1 MKWPWIARDV
11 VEALADAHAKA
22 EGALREQLA
31 ESARRNIDLVQR
43 YDALLVS
50 HLAYLVP
57 TKTESTA
64 APMPVPALVPVERK
78 LSRIAQ
84 TIREHAAGDTRL
96 AAWLWDKARDLK
108 AAGKDEAYIVERLTE
123 WDSTEPEE

>member
-1 MKWPWIARDV
+1 MSWPWVNRQD
-11 VEALADAHAKA
+11 ADARYAQYADQVVALNAQLSATQAK
-22 EGALREQLA
+22 
-31 ESARRNIDLVQR
+31 

-64 APMPVPALVPVERK
+64 APMPAPALVPVERK

-108 AAGKDEAYIVERLTE
+108 AAGKDEAYIVERLVE

>member
-1 MKWPWIARDV
+1 MKWPWMNR
-11 VEALADAHAKA
+11 ADANQIF
-22 EGALREQLA
+22 GIALSQQALLVEQNRALQA
-31 ESARRNIDLVQR
+31 Q
-43 YDALLVS
+43 YDALLIS

-57 TKTESTA
+57 TKTESTSA
-64 APMPVPALVPVERK
+64 SAPERK
-78 LSRIAQ
+78 PSKIAQ

-108 AAGKDEAYIVERLTE
+108 AEGKDEAYIVERLTE

>member
-1 MKWPWIARDV
+1 MSWPWVNR
-11 VEALADAHAKA
+11 ADADARYAQYAEQITGLKAQLYAAQAK
-22 EGALREQLA
+22 
-31 ESARRNIDLVQR
+31 

-64 APMPVPALVPVERK
+64 APMPAPALVPVERK

>member
-1 MKWPWIARDV
+1 MSWPWISRQDAEDRYAQYAEQV
-11 VEALADAHAKA
+11 AALQS
-22 EGALREQLA
+22 QL
-31 ESARRNIDLVQR
+31 SASQQK

-57 TKTESTA
+57 TKTESTSA
-64 APMPVPALVPVERK
+64 IAPERK
-78 LSRIAQ
+78 PSKIAQ

-108 AAGKDEAYIVERLTE
+108 AEGKDEAYIVERLTE

>member
-1 MKWPWIARDV
+1 MSWPWVNR
-11 VEALADAHAKA
+11 ADADARYAQYAEQVAALNAQLYAAQAK
-22 EGALREQLA
+22 
-31 ESARRNIDLVQR
+31 

-64 APMPVPALVPVERK
+64 APMPAPALVPVERK

-108 AAGKDEAYIVERLTE
+108 AAGKDEAYIVERLVE

>member
-1 MKWPWIARDV
+1 MSWPWVSR
-11 VEALADAHAKA
+11 ADADARYAQYAEQVTALNAQLSAAQAK
-22 EGALREQLA
+22 
-31 ESARRNIDLVQR
+31 

-64 APMPVPALVPVERK
+64 APMPAPALVPVERK